1 MGLKREAL
9 RMRARTAIGH
19 PGDDFVDRGVD
30 ERVDGPA
37 ARLAALLALK
47 GGGVL
52 LAAKLVGLRKHAGVV
67 DGGETGEGNGGKRK
81 GGDAAGL
88 GRVGG
93 CGNHGATWLRLELVP
108 NAAQGTE

>member
-1 MGLKREAL
+1 
-9 RMRARTAIGH
+9 MRARTAVGH
-19 PGDDFVDRGVD
+19 PGNDFVDRGVD

-52 LAAKLVGLRKHAGVV
+52 LAAKLLRKHAGVV
-67 DGGETGEGNGGKRK
+67 DGGETGEGDGGKRK
-81 GGDAAGL
+81 GGDAAGP

-93 CGNHGATWLRLELVP
+93 
-108 NAAQGTE
+108 

>member
-1 MGLKREAL
+1 
-9 RMRARTAIGH
+9 MRARTAIGH
-19 PGDDFVDRGVD
+19 PGNDFVDRGVD

-67 DGGETGEGNGGKRK
+67 DGGETGEGDGGKRK
-81 GGDAAGL
+81 GGDAAGP
-88 GRVGG
+88 GVGG
-93 CGNHGATWLRLELVP
+93 CGNHGGCDLSWSRMQRKGTSCIGVLRY
-108 NAAQGTE
+108 